1 MKASTLIFIFE
12 FFGTTLLTI
21 FYKLFLYFE
30 LRVNGVT
37 IPITNEFMLVA
48 FLFSYWVISFF
59 SYTVSGA
66 HYNPA
71 VSFAFLFKPEAPF
84 NKILFAFYV
93 IS

>member
-1 MKASTLIFIFE
+1 MIFIFE
-12 FFGTTLLTI
+12 FFGTTVLTI

-30 LRVNGVT
+30 IRANGVV

-48 FLFSYWVISFF
+48 FIFSYWVVSFF
-59 SYTVSGA
+59 SYHVSGA

-84 NKILFAFYV
+84 NKILFIFYV
-93 IS
+93 LS